1 MHALPKELTLSRKQ
15 IEKWDYKVTVVNV
28 TFTSSRSSSHACSIH
43 QTMDF
48 VQRQWAEGVRLRA
61 EGENLVLPP
70 ISWMSENSLREV
82 HMYYLRL
89 MPVLCLD
96 FKTLENFSKTDQHRE
111 HSTENP
117 TMYLALTFYHN
128 DRYGSMGHSSSR
140 CCNYFLPLNKAGCPF
155 KLSPCIT
162 HSSTAVNDAVY
173 SHQCVQAAVAALVTT
188 TTTLNLP
195 LLLCHVHH
203 NLWKMI
209 SLKIYI
215 TF

>member
-1 MHALPKELTLSRKQ
+1 
-15 IEKWDYKVTVVNV
+15 
-28 TFTSSRSSSHACSIH
+28 
-43 QTMDF
+43 
-48 VQRQWAEGVRLRA
+48 
-61 EGENLVLPP
+61 
-70 ISWMSENSLREV
+70 MSENSLREV